1 MSNQKI
7 MKLTSVDGK
16 KVKFRANDGGGLVK
30 LRTLSFDNV
39 TNIKS
44 CELMSAYIND
54 PTIKEVNFPDLTSV
68 QDRALYNAFVSCD
81 NLTSFSM
88 PKLQQANAGG
98 SAGYID
104 GPRYGLG
111 STFEYCKNL
120 ISAEFPSLS
129 NVGPY
134 FFGMYRI
141 FRGCTNLKSV
151 SFPALSVIQ
160 SSDNI
165 ALSPAGWFSYGCQ
178 NCSSLTSL
186 EFPVLTAIYYIGLE
200 NCCQNCSSLTSF
212 SLPECQTI
220 VSSNVFQSSFYN
232 CVSLREL
239 SFPKLS
245 SIGLNTFNRTLLR
258 CQNVSVHFR
267 ADAEEDFSQFSN
279 IQNGMGGTNTTIIYD
294 L

>member
-16 KVKFRANDGGGLVK
+16 KVKFCANDGGGLVK

-39 TNIKS
+39 TSIKPA
-44 CELMSAYIND
+44 ELMSAYIND

-68 QDRALYNAFVSCD
+68 QDRALFNAFVSCD

-104 GPRYGLG
+104 GPRYGI
-111 STFEYCKNL
+111 SYTFKGCKNL

-134 FFGMYRI
+134 FFSMI
-141 FRGCTNLKSV
+141 NAFNNCTSLKSV

-160 SSDNI
+160 SSDSI
-165 ALSPAGWFSYGCQ
+165 VLSPVSWFSYGCQ

-186 EFPVLTAIYYIGLE
+186 EFPVLTAIYYAGLDY
-200 NCCQNCSSLTSF
+200 CCQNCSSLSSF

-220 VSSNVFQSSFYN
+220 VSSGVFNRSFQNCSS
-232 CVSLREL
+232 LKEL

-245 SIGLNTFNRTLLR
+245 SIGLNTFINALVN

-267 ADAEEDFSQFSN
+267 ADAEDDFSQFSN
-279 IQNGMGGTNTTIIYD
+279 IQNGMGGTNTTIVYD